1 MNHDAYDPACIRDI
15 LVETRTIAVVGAS
28 ANPARPSF
36 LVFKYLVDKGF
47 VCTAVNPGV
56 AGSTLLGRPVVAR
69 LADIAEPI
77 DMVDVFRSADA
88 VPAIVE
94 ECLALTPRPKTL
106 WLQLGVRHDEAARAA
121 ETGGMRVVQNRCTK
135 IEYGKHSGEW
145 TWVGGASGL
154 ISSRRLAR
162 HGSGRFQSLGIAPAS
177 RRT

>member
-1 MNHDAYDPACIRDI
+1 MTHDAYDPDLIRDI

-47 VCTAVNPGV
+47 ACTAVNPGL
-56 AGSTLLGRPVVAR
+56 AGQILSGRPVVAR
-69 LADIAEPI
+69 LADVPGPI

-88 VPAIVE
+88 VPGIVE
-94 ECLALTPRPKTL
+94 ECLALSPRPKTL
-106 WLQLGVRHDEAARAA
+106 WLQLGVRNDEAAAAA
-121 ETGGMRVVQNRCTK
+121 EASGMRVVQNRCTK

-162 HGSGRFQSLGIAPAS
+162 HGSGRFQSLGIAPDN

>member
-1 MNHDAYDPACIRDI
+1 MNHDAYDPAYIRDI

-56 AGSTLLGRPVVAR
+56 AGSTLSGRPVVAR

-94 ECLALTPRPKTL
+94 ECLALTPPPKTL

-162 HGSGRFQSLGIAPAS
+162 HGSGRYQSLGIAPAT